1 MIVDFDDLHDRNHRL
16 DLLNKLKEANP
27 AFKCTVFAVP
37 GLCSLEFLDSLPGW
51 IEVAAH
57 GWLHGGPDCSDPLEA
72 ANWSYE
78 QTANVLNA
86 LPPRFVRV
94 WKSPGWQISDGT
106 YQALLDH
113 GFAVADQPY
122 NDHRRPTGLKCHRL
136 GDGEHW
142 HGHIQDVCGNGLSET
157 FAQLLPLV
165 SAAKSFEWISEVV
178 A

>member
-1 MIVDFDDLHDRNHRL
+1 
-16 DLLNKLKEANP
+16 
-27 AFKCTVFAVP
+27 
-37 GLCSLEFLDSLPGW
+37 
-51 IEVAAH
+51 
-57 GWLHGGPDCSDPLEA
+57 
-72 ANWSYE
+72 
-78 QTANVLNA
+78 VLNA

-122 NDHRRPTGLKCHRL
+122 NDHRRPAGLKCHRL
-136 GDGEHW
+136 GDGDHW